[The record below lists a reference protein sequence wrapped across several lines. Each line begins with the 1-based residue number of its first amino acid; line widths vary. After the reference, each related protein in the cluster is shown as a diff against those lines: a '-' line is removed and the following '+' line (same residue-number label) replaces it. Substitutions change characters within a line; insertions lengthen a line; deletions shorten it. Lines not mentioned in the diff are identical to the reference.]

1 MYDFVIRLPYLH
13 YQLPFSIIHL
23 INSGWYNN
31 PKHYFRATIFGG
43 DYLSIGISIRGKGI
57 ENECIRVDA
66 YDMQNIWWDE
76 RDFTFT
82 FLPNNEEGVY
92 IVYGKVDRNDFH
104 SKTHVLYVG
113 ESGDDFRTRFQKHD
127 YRALFVLFATRVV
140 LYKFK
145 DGEDAERILFEKAK
159 ILDLK
164 PLLNKPR
171 SPENDS
177 ILNDYRAEVYHNPEF
192 NRILNNGFGTDKEVL
207 ELIDNIKKGK
217 V

>member
-1 MYDFVIRLPYLH
+1 M
-13 YQLPFSIIHL
+13 
-23 INSGWYNN
+23 G
-31 PKHYFRATIFGG
+31 
-43 DYLSIGISIRGKGI
+43 IGISIRGKGI
-57 ENECIRVDA
+57 QNECIRVDA
-66 YDMQNIWWDE
+66 YDSQNIRWKE
-76 RDFTFT
+76 EDFTFT

-92 IVYGKVDRNDFH
+92 IVYGKVDRHAYN
-104 SKTHVLYVG
+104 SPTHVLYVG

-171 SPENDS
+171 SSENDS
-177 ILNDYRAEVYHNPEF
+177 TLNDYRAEVNNNPEF
-192 NRILNNGFGTDKEVL
+192 NRILNNGFGTDEEVL
-207 ELIDNIKKGK
+207 ELIDNIKKGN